1 MVEQTLTIE
10 NTAGLH
16 MRPAGEFAKIAT
28 KCASDVKMVHKEKV
42 LNAKTPVLVDFF
54 AEWCGPCK
62 MIAPVLDDVA
72 SELADSAFVCKVNSD
87 ELGEICAEYGVKLLP
102 TLLFFKDG
110 AEVERI
116 IGTEEATQEILVEK
130 VKSYM

>member
-1 MVEQTLTIE
+1 MVTVLSSKD
-10 NTAGLH
+10 
-16 MRPAGEFAKIAT
+16 EFQ
-28 KCASDVKMVHKEKV
+28 EKV

-62 MIAPVLDDVA
+62 MIAPVLEDVGQ
-72 SELADSAFVCKVNSD
+72 ELAETAFVCKVNSD
-87 ELGEICAEYGVKLLP
+87 ELGEICTEYGVKLLP
-102 TLLFFKDG
+102 TLLIFKEG
-110 AEVERI
+110 TEVERI